1 MKATVNFTSPNNQP
15 LTCVAKFA
23 IHTKNI
29 SYPKSMTGIG
39 HVPYICSINN
49 KQKYNTMA
57 TKWNLD
63 PTHSEITFKVKH
75 MMISN
80 IKGNFRTFTAEIES
94 EDDTFSN
101 AKTTATIQTDSVF
114 TNNTDRD
121 NHLKSAEFFNTEEHP
136 SITFE
141 SQALNNKVTGNLT
154 VNGITKPITLDVDF
168 GGINVDPWGN
178 TKAGFSFEGK
188 INRKDFGLNW
198 NAALEAGGVMV
209 SEEVKIAGELQFVK
223 QA

>member
-1 MKATVNFTSPNNQP
+1 
-15 LTCVAKFA
+15 
-23 IHTKNI
+23 
-29 SYPKSMTGIG
+29 
-39 HVPYICSINN
+39 
-49 KQKYNTMA
+49 MA

-63 PTHSEITFKVKH
+63 PAHSEITFKVKH

-80 IKGNFRTFTAEIES
+80 IKGNFTNFNAEIDA
-94 EDDTFSN
+94 EDDTFAH
-101 AKTTATIQTDSVF
+101 AKTTATIQVDSIS
-114 TNNTDRD
+114 THNTDRD
-121 NHLKSAEFFNTEEHP
+121 NHLKSAEFFNAEANPT
-136 SITFE
+136 ITFE
-141 SQALNNKVTGNLT
+141 STALNNSVTGNLT
-154 VNGITKPITLDVDF
+154 INGITKPVTLDVDF

-209 SEEVKIAGELQFVK
+209 SEDVKIAGELQFVK

>member
-1 MKATVNFTSPNNQP
+1 
-15 LTCVAKFA
+15 
-23 IHTKNI
+23 
-29 SYPKSMTGIG
+29 
-39 HVPYICSINN
+39 
-49 KQKYNTMA
+49 MA
-57 TKWNLD
+57 TKWILD

-80 IKGNFRTFTAEIES
+80 VKGSFRTFTAEIDS
-94 EDDTFSN
+94 EDEFFAN

-121 NHLKSAEFFNTEEHP
+121 NHLKSAEFFNAEVHP
-136 SITFE
+136 TITFE
-141 SQALNNKVTGNLT
+141 SQALNNSIVGNLT
-154 VNGITKPITLDVDF
+154 INGITKPINLDVDF

-188 INRKDFGLNW
+188 ISRKDFGLNW

-209 SEEVKIAGELQFVK
+209 SDDVKVAGELQFVK